1 MSTYPPGTFQFAER
15 TMDLSVREALG
26 QAESDRVRRLA
37 KASGARQHRFYF
49 VALAWLG
56 HQLASWGQ
64 GLQERYGPEGRTSI
78 RQSAEG
84 LAN

>member
-37 KASGARQHRFYF
+37 KASSARQHRFYF
-49 VALAWLG
+49 IALAWLG
-56 HQLASWGQ
+56 HRLATWGQ
-64 GLQERYGPEGRTSI
+64 GLQERYGPEGRTSM